1 MIPAS
6 HDVLSVKFELFK
18 QKVDQI
24 RCVKEVMVL
33 FPEVS
38 FVTCGDASN
47 DDADT
52 LSC

>member
-24 RCVKEVMVL
+24 RCVKEMMVL

-47 DDADT
+47 NDANPF
-52 LSC
+52 CC